1 MTTPR
6 SHSQE
11 GSGPPRGFAPRLPI
25 SIAFTWPPT
34 VFGPHSSQ
42 PVAEPDP
49 PCPPPPKSGPRV
61 KCPARRDLGGQA
73 LPPFTVPAVR
83 PPRAPRLCG
92 SLESRRVRG
101 RSLGSCKVSR
111 GRSLAQTAQLL
122 GDGGPTCT
130 HSTDARTKPKPSSRG
145 LQNFPPPTPRA
156 ACIPTTFRCGAR
168 SGRASPGARPPC
180 GVRSPQ
186 AGGSPGTSESAR
198 AALPRRRRRGSS
210 PQPAR
215 WPAGTHLKEGETEA
229 QRGPAT
235 SARSHCTAASSG
247 AGGGGLGDPASPRD
261 THSRSCPRAPAPPR
275 RRSGQRPWCPRL
287 RRRGARPSQA
297 LGWRRLRG
305 GRSGVGSSAGGTPGP
320 VGAAGSAW
328 GRSAASYS
336 SGGRRAAVLA
346 RVGFAH
352 CGERGAGSAPPR
364 GRKRRGGGAEG
375 GSPRSPPPGS
385 PRPCSRSPRA
395 CRASPLPHPR
405 LLRKEAGVSGV
416 GV

>member
-25 SIAFTWPPT
+25 SIAFTWPPA

-111 GRSLAQTAQLL
+111 GRSLAQTSRLL

-130 HSTDARTKPKPSSRG
+130 HSTDGRTKPKPSSRG

-168 SGRASPGARPPC
+168 SGRASPGRPPSLRGPQSPSR
-180 GVRSPQ
+180 GVSRHLRERPGCTPSAAPQ
-186 AGGSPGTSESAR
+186 GLLASACQVAGGDPFEG
-198 AALPRRRRRGSS
+198 RG
-210 PQPAR
+210 
-215 WPAGTHLKEGETEA
+215 
-229 QRGPAT
+229 
-235 SARSHCTAASSG
+235 
-247 AGGGGLGDPASPRD
+247 D
-261 THSRSCPRAPAPPR
+261 
-275 RRSGQRPWCPRL
+275 
-287 RRRGARPSQA
+287 
-297 LGWRRLRG
+297 
-305 GRSGVGSSAGGTPGP
+305 
-320 VGAAGSAW
+320 
-328 GRSAASYS
+328 
-336 SGGRRAAVLA
+336 
-346 RVGFAH
+346 
-352 CGERGAGSAPPR
+352 
-364 GRKRRGGGAEG
+364 
-375 GSPRSPPPGS
+375 
-385 PRPCSRSPRA
+385 
-395 CRASPLPHPR
+395 
-405 LLRKEAGVSGV
+405 
-416 GV
+416 

>member
-1 MTTPR
+1 MTAPR
-6 SHSQE
+6 SHSQA

-111 GRSLAQTAQLL
+111 GRSLAQTSRLL

-130 HSTDARTKPKPSSRG
+130 HSTDGRTKPKPSSRG

-247 AGGGGLGDPASPRD
+247 AGGWGTPRPRGILTAGLAHELPHLLGG
-261 THSRSCPRAPAPPR
+261 
-275 RRSGQRPWCPRL
+275 
-287 RRRGARPSQA
+287 
-297 LGWRRLRG
+297 
-305 GRSGVGSSAGGTPGP
+305 GVGSAHGARDYGAGARVPRRPWAGAGC
-320 VGAAGSAW
+320 VAAGP
-328 GRSAASYS
+328 AS
-336 SGGRRAAVLA
+336 GPARAGRRDRSEP
-346 RVGFAH
+346 RVP
-352 CGERGAGSAPPR
+352 RGAEARPLIA
-364 GRKRRGGGAEG
+364 AEG
-375 GSPRSPPPGS
+375 GAPRS
-385 PRPCSRSPRA
+385 
-395 CRASPLPHPR
+395 
-405 LLRKEAGVSGV
+405 
-416 GV
+416 